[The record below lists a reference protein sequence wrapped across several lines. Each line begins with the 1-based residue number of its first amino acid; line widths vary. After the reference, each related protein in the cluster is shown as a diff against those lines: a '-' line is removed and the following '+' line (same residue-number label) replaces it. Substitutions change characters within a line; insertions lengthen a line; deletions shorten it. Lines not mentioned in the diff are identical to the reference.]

1 MKLNTRVLLLVTP
14 VILLS
19 SVVSSYSIY
28 YSQKDS
34 LIKRE
39 YSYLQLTMEK
49 LAGQF
54 RQSLAALNSYS
65 LTLTQSD
72 IVEHYLREQSNP
84 YSEMDLYE
92 NLQDTIASM
101 HQSKNDSVS
110 VAILDSQYSEQ
121 FYADNQGDPFTAIDP
136 NIRQFVQS
144 QHQDKQSQTYDIG
157 FIHDE
162 AGNDTLVR
170 FDVLDK
176 QTLKTPLSYNRDQIY
191 FVVVYIQLEQFDT
204 MRRNIELDNDTS
216 LFFTESPIQSTDL
229 TQSVELMPSLFAVLS
244 PAQYLLNNKLK
255 HIERKLMLSYALSAS
270 ITLFILLYLL
280 YQRVIRPITRL
291 DQQLKQV
298 EQRKRWNI
306 QKLTSND
313 EIGRLSVRVHDMYNE
328 LNSSYQKTKAM
339 AENDHLTQLANRYQF
354 QQHLKEKLLE
364 PQSAAPF
371 TAWILYIDLDNFKYV
386 NDKYGHHLGD
396 SLLVDFAEHIR
407 KLSFVYQRRYSL
419 QCLPARL
426 SGDEFAVFLL
436 STTHDSEIA
445 ENLAKD
451 ILEPIEHGVD
461 SPLSNFPI
469 TASIGIASFPDD
481 ADDITKLLS
490 HADTAMYQAKRAG
503 KNQVAHYSQEL
514 DKTVRRRARLEQA
527 LRNADFDN
535 EFSLCYQ
542 PYFDQ
547 SGEVIKGVESLIRW
561 HSPSLGEVAPGEF
574 IPIAEQT
581 GMFGLIDRW
590 VIKRAFQDF
599 HQLTYILGSQMDL
612 SINLSSAEL
621 DSALLAKYIINTAL
635 TYHIPAGNIDFEIT
649 ETFASDS
656 KSYSLLHE
664 LSVMGFKLAIDDFGS
679 GYTSITQLVEYPV
692 HKIKFDREFLTT
704 LVKTNKRQVLKP
716 LVALCHSQSMIVTA
730 EGVESRE
737 LQYWL
742 TQSGCDYL
750 QGNLLSVPLT
760 IEELAQR
767 YKQTQG
773 EANASQ
779 ESGYRFA

>member
-19 SVVSSYSIY
+19 SIISSYSIY

-49 LAGQF
+49 LAGHF
-54 RQSLAALNSYS
+54 RQSIAMLNSYS

-72 IVEHYLREQSNP
+72 VVQDYLRQRANP
-84 YSEMDLYE
+84 YSELELFD
-92 NLQDTIASM
+92 NLQKTTNAL
-101 HQSKNDSVS
+101 HHNGQGKVS
-110 VAILDSQYSEQ
+110 IAILSNQNNVLFYS
-121 FYADNQGDPFTAIDP
+121 DNQGDPFATADP
-136 NIRQFVQS
+136 AILDYVANDYTS
-144 QHQDKQSQTYDIG
+144 QKQSSNIG
-157 FIHDE
+157 FTHDSQGRS
-162 AGNDTLVR
+162 ALVR
-170 FDVLDK
+170 YDVLDK
-176 QTLKTPLSYNRDQIY
+176 NTLSTPLSYNRNQVY
-191 FVVVYIQLEQFDT
+191 FVVVYFALKQFDALKE
-204 MRRNIELDNDTS
+204 RIEYENDTS
-216 LFFTESPIQSTDL
+216 LYFSDHSIMRSDL
-229 TQSVELMPSLFAVLS
+229 TQSVELMPNLYAVLS
-244 PAQYLLNNKLK
+244 PAQYLLKGELK
-255 HIERKLMLSYALSAS
+255 KIERKLMLSYGVSAT

-280 YQRVIRPITRL
+280 YQRVTRPITNL
-291 DQQLKQV
+291 DRQLKEV
-298 EQRKRWNI
+298 EKNQRSNI
-306 QKLTSND
+306 QKIASND

-354 QQHLKEKLLE
+354 QQYVKEKLTRDPL
-364 PQSAAPF
+364 PLS
-371 TAWILYIDLDNFKYV
+371 AWILYIDLDNFKYV

-396 SLLVDFAEHIR
+396 SLLVDFAEHIK
-407 KLSFVYQRRYSL
+407 KLSFLYQRRYSL

-436 STTHDSEIA
+436 SNSHSRTVVEK
-445 ENLAKD
+445 LARD
-451 ILEPIEHGVD
+451 ILEPIEHGAD

-469 TASIGIASFPDD
+469 TASIGIAAYPDD
-481 ADDITKLLS
+481 ANDITKLLS
-490 HADTAMYQAKRAG
+490 NADTAMYQAKRAG

-527 LRNADFDN
+527 LRNADFDA

-547 SGEVIKGVESLIRW
+547 MGEHIYGVESLIRW
-561 HSPSLGEVAPGEF
+561 HSPALGAVAPGEF

-590 VIKRAFQDF
+590 VIKKAFEDF
-599 HQLTYILGSQMDL
+599 KRLSSALGGHVDL

-621 DSALLAKYIINTAL
+621 DSAQLAKYIIDMAKR
-635 TYHIPAGNIDFEIT
+635 HQVPASNVDFEIT

-656 KSYSLLHE
+656 QSYSLLHE
-664 LSVMGFKLAIDDFGS
+664 LSTMGFKLAIDDFGS

-692 HKIKFDREFLTT
+692 QKIKFDRGFLTT
-704 LVKTNKRQVLKP
+704 LIKTNKRHVLKP

-730 EGVESRE
+730 EGVENRDI
-737 LQYWL
+737 QYWL
-742 TQSGCDYL
+742 SQSGCDYL
-750 QGNLLSVPLT
+750 QGNLLSVPLS
-760 IEELAQR
+760 IEEIESRYNHAQGGSDG
-767 YKQTQG
+767 TS
-773 EANASQ
+773 NSD
-779 ESGYRFA
+779 YRFAQSR